1 MGGEGVAQRF
11 DVVVQ
16 EHGDAVDVGGQGL
29 PQFRIT
35 GFLEVNGAQP

>member
-1 MGGEGVAQRF
+1 MVSGEGVAQHF

-16 EHGDAVDVGGQGL
+16 KHSDALDLGCQGV

-35 GFLEVNGAQP
+35 GFLKEDGA